1 MACETPEEGRDGKF
15 LKRPIFSHSWQNSI
29 GMRSSDD
36 PEDPKD
42 SKFTL
47 DLKKRS
53 NMRWKKKEEKEIKLL
68 KKKKKDEPF
77 SVREVFQCAN
87 FNAAW

>member
-15 LKRPIFSHSWQNSI
+15 LKRTVISVTLGRI
-29 GMRSSDD
+29 GMSPSDD

>member
-1 MACETPEEGRDGKF
+1 M
-15 LKRPIFSHSWQNSI
+15 S
-29 GMRSSDD
+29 SSDD